1 MSGLQATHFRIARL
15 LVPADVKEANR
26 LARLWGAGMFSLEG
40 QKALVVGIANEHS
53 IAWGCARALRAQ
65 GSDLAITWLN
75 AKAEPYVRPLAER
88 LDAGITAPLD
98 VSHPG
103 QLEDVFA
110 QITARW
116 GRLDT
121 LIHSIAFAPK
131 ADLHGRVVDCSSEG
145 FALAMDVSV
154 HSFLRMIRLAEP
166 LMASGGTCLAVS
178 FFGSS
183 RVVRHYNVMGP
194 VKAALESVV
203 RYAAAE
209 LGEKGIRVHALS
221 PGPLATRAASGIDHF
236 DELLAAAA
244 GRAPTHHLATIEDVG
259 AMAAFLA
266 SAEARNLT
274 GGVHDIDGGF
284 SITA

>member
-1 MSGLQATHFRIARL
+1 
-15 LVPADVKEANR
+15 
-26 LARLWGAGMFSLEG
+26 MFSLHG

-53 IAWGCARALRAQ
+53 IAWGCAQALRAQ
-65 GSDLAITWLN
+65 GADLAVTWLN
-75 AKAEPYVRPLAER
+75 DRAERFVRPLAEQ
-88 LDAGITAPLD
+88 LGAEIMGPLD
-98 VSHPG
+98 VTRPG
-103 QLEDVFA
+103 ETEAFFA
-110 QITARW
+110 QIAARW

-121 LIHSIAFAPK
+121 LLHSIAFAPK
-131 ADLHGRVVDCSSEG
+131 DDLHGRVIDCSAEG
-145 FALAMDVSV
+145 FGLAMDVSV

-166 LMASGGTCLAVS
+166 LMPTGGCCLSVS

-183 RVVRHYNVMGP
+183 RVVRHYNMMGP
-194 VKAALESVV
+194 VKAALESAV

-209 LGEKGIRVHALS
+209 LGEKAIRVHALS

-236 DELLAAAA
+236 DDLMAEAAD
-244 GRAPTHHLATIEDVG
+244 RAPTHQLATIEDVG

>member
-1 MSGLQATHFRIARL
+1 
-15 LVPADVKEANR
+15 
-26 LARLWGAGMFSLEG
+26 MFSLAG
-40 QKALVVGIANEHS
+40 RKILVIGIANRDS
-53 IAWGCARALRAQ
+53 IAWGCARAFREQ
-65 GSDLAITWLN
+65 GADLAVTWLN
-75 AKAEPYVRPLAER
+75 DKAERFVRPLAEE
-88 LDAGITAPLD
+88 LEAEIQMPLD
-98 VSHPG
+98 VTVPG
-103 QLEDVFA
+103 QTEAVFDA
-110 QITARW
+110 IGAKW

-121 LIHSIAFAPK
+121 LLHSIAFAPK

-145 FALAMDVSV
+145 FGVAMDISV
-154 HSFLRMIRLAEP
+154 HSFLRMIRLSEP
-166 LMASGGTCLAVS
+166 LMASGGCCLSVS

-183 RVVRHYNVMGP
+183 RVVQHYNIMGP
-194 VKAALESVV
+194 VKAALESAT

-236 DELLAAAA
+236 DELLDAAAA
-244 GRAPTHHLATIEDVG
+244 RAPTHHLATIEDVG

-266 SAEARNLT
+266 SDAARNLT

>member
-1 MSGLQATHFRIARL
+1 
-15 LVPADVKEANR
+15 
-26 LARLWGAGMFSLEG
+26 MFSLKG

-65 GSDLAITWLN
+65 GADLAVTWLN
-75 AKAEPYVRPLAER
+75 EKAEPHVRPLAET
-88 LDAGITAPLD
+88 LQASIMAPLD
-98 VSHPG
+98 VSREG
-103 QLEDVFA
+103 ELEALFE
-110 QITARW
+110 QIATRW

-121 LIHSIAFAPK
+121 LVHSIAFAPK
-131 ADLHGRVVDCSSEG
+131 TDLHGRVVDCSANG
-145 FALAMDVSV
+145 FGLAMDISV

-166 LMASGGTCLAVS
+166 LMPQGGCCLSVS
-178 FFGSS
+178 FFGSG
-183 RVVRHYNVMGP
+183 RVVRHYNMMGP
-194 VKAALESVV
+194 VKAALESAV

-236 DELLAAAA
+236 DELLASASE
-244 GRAPTHHLATIEDVG
+244 RAPTHQLATIEDVG

-266 SAEARNLT
+266 SGAARNMT